1 MDVDKMHDGLK
12 SGRCAICHFMEKDES
27 DLLCKWAGYGE
38 DISKG
43 LSDGEVFCN
52 HHFWSLKKVMSDV
65 TAAALNGF
73 LLEQF
78 VSELDGLAVQ
88 AADVWLRDYQ
98 DRQSLSGHV
107 VCPACRTLSGRER
120 EYIEAFGA
128 FLADG
133 ENMHAYDKSRG
144 LCIPHFMRIFLSE
157 RDDAQR
163 ERMWTIQT
171 RHIAA
176 LIHELKVFIRKRLPP
191 QKWERTEDEK
201 FAYWRS
207 LEKLVGRQGTKW
219 R

>member
-1 MDVDKMHDGLK
+1 MDSDRLHDALS
-12 SGRCAICHFMEKDES
+12 SGRCMICHLLERDES

-38 DISKG
+38 DIHKG
-43 LSDGEVFCN
+43 LRDEEIFCN
-52 HHFWSLKKVMSDV
+52 LHFWKLKKAMSDV
-65 TAAALNGF
+65 TAAALNCF

-78 VSELDGLAVQ
+78 LSELDNTDVQLAD
-88 AADVWLRDYQ
+88 AWLRDYQ

-107 VCPACRTLSGRER
+107 VCPVCRTLSGREKD
-120 EYIEAFGA
+120 YIKTVGA

-133 ENMHAYDKSRG
+133 ENMQAYDKSRG
-144 LCIPHFMRIFLSE
+144 LCIPHFVRVFLSE

-176 LIHELKVFIRKRLPP
+176 LIQELKVFIRKRLPP